1 MTWRTNKY
9 FVLSS
14 RPESQLAEDTSPTI
28 STVLG
33 YRVLDT
39 DYQDGGFS
47 YNVTRHGLFSSV
59 AFRF

>member
-1 MTWRTNKY
+1 MANRKGET
-9 FVLSS
+9 LGAAAI
-14 RPESQLAEDTSPTI
+14 LMIAGPTI